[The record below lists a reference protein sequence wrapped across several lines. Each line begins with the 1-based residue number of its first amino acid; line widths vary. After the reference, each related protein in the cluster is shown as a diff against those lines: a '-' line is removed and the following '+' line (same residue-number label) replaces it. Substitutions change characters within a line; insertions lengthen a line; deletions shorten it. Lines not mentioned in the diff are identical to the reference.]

1 VKHTRK
7 LIDLFEG
14 STGSERNQGKH
25 WYTDARGYLQA
36 MADHH
41 KESLKVTAGIAAV
54 LSPLENWKTNLNM
67 TNMVLR
73 GKRVRGLKKNIS
85 KANMIK
91 KTQRVL
97 PNLRGPKVRSF
108 FLNLIGNESE
118 ITIDTLMI
126 RAYHGS
132 TQKNNLTK
140 PQRLDL
146 EAQVH
151 MISRT
156 HGLTPAQAQA
166 TIWIAYHRVY
176 KSNFPGCVSLLK
188 IF

>member
-1 VKHTRK
+1 MKHTRK

-73 GKRVRGLKKNIS
+73 GK
-85 KANMIK
+85 
-91 KTQRVL
+91 
-97 PNLRGPKVRSF
+97 
-108 FLNLIGNESE
+108 
-118 ITIDTLMI
+118 
-126 RAYHGS
+126 
-132 TQKNNLTK
+132 
-140 PQRLDL
+140 
-146 EAQVH
+146 
-151 MISRT
+151 
-156 HGLTPAQAQA
+156 
-166 TIWIAYHRVY
+166 
-176 KSNFPGCVSLLK
+176 
-188 IF
+188 